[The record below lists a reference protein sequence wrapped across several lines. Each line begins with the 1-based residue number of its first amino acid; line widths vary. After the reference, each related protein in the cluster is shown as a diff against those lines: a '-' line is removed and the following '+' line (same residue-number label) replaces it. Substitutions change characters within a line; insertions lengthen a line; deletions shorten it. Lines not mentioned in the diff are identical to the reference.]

1 MFCSIHLQFS
11 FSQSKFLVHDREFMF
26 VFSSCPSMMLNRK
39 HRSAGIQRRL
49 LHQRGDHQV
58 AESPKSNGNDG
69 SERRTIPHWAIYT
82 LAISG
87 AVLFVVVAATATY
100 LLFSRRKKD
109 NTVTPWSIGL
119 SGPLRKAFVAGQ
131 FLIFHHLTRL

>member
-1 MFCSIHLQFS
+1 
-11 FSQSKFLVHDREFMF
+11 
-26 VFSSCPSMMLNRK
+26 MMLNRK
-39 HRSAGIQRRL
+39 GRSVIQRWF
-49 LHQRGDHQV
+49 LHQWDHQF
-58 AESPKSNGNDG
+58 AESPKSNGNG

-87 AVLFVVVAATATY
+87 AILFVVVAATTMY

-109 NTVTPWSIGL
+109 NTVMPWSTGL

-131 FLIFHHLTRL
+131 FLLIII

>member
-1 MFCSIHLQFS
+1 
-11 FSQSKFLVHDREFMF
+11 
-26 VFSSCPSMMLNRK
+26 MMLNRK
-39 HRSAGIQRRL
+39 IRSAIQRRL
-49 LHQRGDHQV
+49 LHQRDHQV
-58 AESPKSNGNDG
+58 AESPKSNGNG

-87 AVLFVVVAATATY
+87 AILFVVVAATTMY

-109 NTVTPWSIGL
+109 TTVMPWSTGL

-131 FLIFHHLTRL
+131 FLLIII